1 MVPGTGGAS
10 AGGAGGALG
19 GAGGGAVAPDGGSA
33 PEGGLCGAGAG
44 GAGGNGSYPPPLP
57 PTNPNCVPSK
67 LYGKNG
73 ELWKPD
79 GRLIDAG
86 WAGYRN
92 GMAPIPNVEGPVKK
106 VTDFGAKG
114 DDEAD
119 DTQAFVDALAGTP
132 SGVLL
137 IPAGRYILTKQ
148 LFFRTGNL
156 VFRGE
161 GPGKSVLY
169 FPRPLTEVGVGGTSW
184 SFNGGFL
191 SVAGTD
197 PGAVIGTVTANV
209 ARGATEIPL
218 SATAG
223 VKAGDFIRI
232 QQTDVGGALLRALYG
247 GQNGGNTGEDGGT
260 QVFTWYSPVAAV
272 GANSITLV
280 RTFPFEINTAW
291 KPTVTAAAPT
301 VRELGIEG
309 LTLEMAKVP
318 YPGHFNERGYNGI
331 YMVGAFDSWVRNVE
345 IINAE
350 LGISIYRSYF
360 VTVTDVVLDG
370 NTGAT
375 IGHHGLNSA
384 RGADV
389 LFTRFELKQKYV
401 HDLTV
406 DGYAFGTV
414 WSKGKG
420 VDLNMD
426 HHGRA
431 PYGTLWTELDLGRG
445 GRPFASGGAG
455 NRLPGTGAYTTVW
468 NIAGAGLPAG
478 GLGPLMNIVGT
489 GGSGGPASWSV
500 EDIKKADLCQPNLYE
515 AMLDRRRK

>member
-1 MVPGTGGAS
+1 
-10 AGGAGGALG
+10 
-19 GAGGGAVAPDGGSA
+19 
-33 PEGGLCGAGAG
+33 
-44 GAGGNGSYPPPLP
+44 
-57 PTNPNCVPSK
+57 VPSK

-79 GRLIDAG
+79 GRLIDGG

-92 GMAPIPNVEGPVKK
+92 GMVPIPTVEGPVKS
-106 VTDFGAKG
+106 VAEFGAKG
-114 DDEAD
+114 DDTVD
-119 DTQAFVDALAGTP
+119 DTQAFLDAIAATP

-137 IPAGRYILTKQ
+137 VPAGRYVLTKQ
-148 LFFRTGNL
+148 LFFTKGNF

-161 GPGKSVLY
+161 GQGKTILF
-169 FPRPLTEVGVGGTSW
+169 FPRSLTEVGVGGTNW

-191 SVAGTD
+191 TVNGAD

-209 ARGATEIPL
+209 ARGATELPL
-218 SATAG
+218 SSTAG
-223 VKAGDFIRI
+223 VKVGDWIRV
-232 QQTDVGGALLRALYG
+232 QQTDAGGALFRALYG
-247 GQNGGNTGEDGGT
+247 GQNNGNTGEDGGT

-272 GANSITLV
+272 GPTSITLV
-280 RTFPFEINTAW
+280 RTFPFEINTGW
-291 KPTVTAAAPT
+291 KPTVTAAAPA
-301 VRELGIEG
+301 VRELGIENM
-309 LTLEMAKVP
+309 TLEMAKVP

-350 LGISIYRSYF
+350 LGISIYRSHF

-370 NTGAT
+370 NTGST

-384 RGADV
+384 RGADI
-389 LFTRFELKQKYV
+389 LFTRFDLKQKYV

-420 VDLNMD
+420 VDLNFD

-431 PYGTLWTELDLGRG
+431 PYGTLWTDIDIGRG
-445 GRPFASGGAG
+445 SRPFDSGGAG

-468 NIAGAGLPAG
+468 NVPRAGLPES

-489 GGSGGPASWSV
+489 GGNGGPASWSV
-500 EDIKKADLCQPNLYE
+500 ENIPPANLCQRDLHEWMVY
-515 AMLDRRRK
+515 RRRSNQ